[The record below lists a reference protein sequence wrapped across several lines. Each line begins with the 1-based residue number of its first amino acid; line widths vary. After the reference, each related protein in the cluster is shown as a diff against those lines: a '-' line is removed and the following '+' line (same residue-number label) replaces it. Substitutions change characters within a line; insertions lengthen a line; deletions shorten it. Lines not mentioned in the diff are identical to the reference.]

1 MTAKISR
8 RLHLVIPIT
17 QEGKTLYAHSTPIG
31 AETFDM
37 FFLPIAKTF
46 SAIYTEG
53 LGVIAGPRV
62 AAKLLRRV
70 AESLNQWDEVN
81 TGLVAEIKRLTNVFA
96 PSDTGWKMYPLDD
109 AIRTN
114 IIDKEDG
121 AEVENA
127 IVFFTLAWHMH
138 NRNDREPVIRDA
150 AILWGART
158 ESLNCTDFRDS
169 LQISTNVE
177 PIGKKLAS

>member
-1 MTAKISR
+1 MTPKVNR
-8 RLHLVIPIT
+8 KLHLVLPIA
-17 QEGKTLYAHSTPIG
+17 QEGRTLYVHSTPI
-31 AETFDM
+31 ASETFDA

-70 AESLNQWDEVN
+70 SESLNQWDEVN
-81 TGLVAEIKRLTNVFA
+81 TGLLAEIKRLTNVFS
-96 PSDTGWKMYPLDD
+96 PSDTGWKMIPLDD
-109 AIRTN
+109 AARTN
-114 IIDKEDG
+114 VIDKDDV

-138 NRNDREPVIRDA
+138 NKRDREPVVKDA
-150 AILWGART
+150 AVLWGART
-158 ESLNCTDFRDS
+158 EYLNCTDFRDS
-169 LQISTNVE
+169 LPISTNIE
-177 PIGKKLAS
+177 PIGKRTA